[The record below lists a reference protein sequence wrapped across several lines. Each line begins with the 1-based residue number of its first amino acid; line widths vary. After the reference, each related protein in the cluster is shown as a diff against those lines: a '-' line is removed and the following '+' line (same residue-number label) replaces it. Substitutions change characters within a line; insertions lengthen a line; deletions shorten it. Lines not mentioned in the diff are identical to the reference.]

1 MGDIM
6 FITIVRT
13 VILYITVILAIRIM
27 GKRQV
32 GDLQPGELVIT
43 ILVSE
48 IAAIPIQDIN
58 QPVITGV
65 IAIFTLVILEIL
77 ISILSMKFQWTRKM
91 VNGNSAV
98 IIKDGKIDQK
108 LMKKLR
114 VTVLDL
120 MEVLRGQNVFDLDQ
134 VAYAILETNGSL
146 SVLLKP
152 EHRNA
157 TTGDVNCELENDVMP
172 SLVISDGIILK
183 EGLKLAKATKAT
195 IMDTLKHNQTELK
208 DVFLMTLDQS
218 GSKTIIKKQKDG

>member
-1 MGDIM
+1 M

-13 VILYITVILAIRIM
+13 VILYITVIIAIRIM

-32 GDLQPGELVIT
+32 GDLQPGELVVT

-48 IAAIPIQDIN
+48 IAAIPIQDLN

-65 IAIFTLVILEIL
+65 IAIFTLVVLEIL
-77 ISILSMKFQWTRKM
+77 ISLLSMKFMWTRKL
-91 VNGNSAV
+91 VNGNSIV
-98 IIKDGKIDQK
+98 IIRDGKIDQT

-114 VTVLDL
+114 VTVIDL
-120 MEVLRGQNVFDLDQ
+120 MEVLRGQNVFELNQ

-152 EHRNA
+152 EFQNA
-157 TTGDVNCELENDVMP
+157 TASDVNSVHQTDRGFP
-172 SLVISDGIILK
+172 SLVISDGVILK
-183 EGLKLAKATKAT
+183 DGIYLAKTTEEKL
-195 IMDTLKHNQTELK
+195 MDTLNSKRIKLK

-218 GSKTIIKKQKDG
+218 GSNIIIKKQKGG

>member
-1 MGDIM
+1 M

-13 VILYITVILAIRIM
+13 VILYLTVVLAIRIM

-32 GDLQPGELVIT
+32 GDLQPGELVVT

-65 IAIFTLVILEIL
+65 VAIFTLVILEIL

-157 TTGDVNCELENDVMP
+157 TAGDVNCELENDVMP

>member
-1 MGDIM
+1 M

-13 VILYITVILAIRIM
+13 FVLYITVIVAIRIM

-32 GDLQPGELVIT
+32 GDLQPGELVVT
-43 ILVSE
+43 ILISE

-77 ISILSMKFQWTRKM
+77 ISILSMKFTWTRKII
-91 VNGNSAV
+91 NGNSVV
-98 IIKDGKIDQK
+98 IINNGKIDQD

-114 VTVLDL
+114 VTVIDL
-120 MEVLRGQNVFDLDQ
+120 MEVLRGQNVFDIDQ

-152 EHRNA
+152 EYRNA
-157 TTGDVNCELENDVMP
+157 TAGDVKCELENDVMP
-172 SLVISDGIILK
+172 SLVVSDGIILK
-183 EGLKLAKATKAT
+183 EGIVLAKTSKSNVLD
-195 IMDTLKHNQTELK
+195 ILKKDKIKLK
-208 DVFLMTLDQS
+208 EVYLMTLDQN
-218 GSKTIIKKQKDG
+218 GEKIIIKKQKGV